1 MAGRIE
7 LPQGAGGSETESLIR
22 KYILPNFRQPEME
35 VSLSDLDDAAV
46 VDGIVFSTDS
56 HTVKPIFFPGGDIGM
71 LAVAG
76 TINDVAV
83 MGAKP
88 IALSAG
94 FIIEEGFG
102 LDDFEKIVESMGRL
116 SSNAGVPIVTGDTKV
131 VEKGSIEQ
139 IIINTA
145 GIGVGSELLN
155 KNMEY
160 VGRGKKWLQDS
171 SLQPG
176 DKIILSGKIADHGIA
191 IISFREG
198 YGFDT
203 KIKSDVAPI
212 NGLMEKCLKVKG
224 IVAAKDPTRG
234 GLSNALNE
242 MAGKS
247 KVGMLIDEEKIP
259 VNEGTIA
266 ACEMLGIDPYNIGNE
281 GKVVMGVT
289 AEKAEEVLKAMRTH
303 PLGKDAEI
311 IGEVTDGKHVILE
324 TSVGGKRILETPI
337 GDPIPRIC

>member
-1 MAGRIE
+1 MKGRVE
-7 LPQGAGGSETESLIR
+7 LPQGAGGSETASLIK
-22 KYILPNFRQPEME
+22 KYILPNFHQPDME
-35 VSLSDLDDAAV
+35 VPLDALDDAAV
-46 VDGIVFSTDS
+46 VNGIVFTTDS

-94 FIIEEGFG
+94 FVIEEGFEMDS
-102 LDDFEKIVESMGRL
+102 LEKIIKSMGEL

-139 IIINTA
+139 VIINTA
-145 GIGVGSELLN
+145 GIGIGSKLLDN
-155 KNMEY
+155 NMEY
-160 VGRGKKWLQDS
+160 VDRGKKWLLDS
-171 SLQPG
+171 SLRPG
-176 DKIILSGKIADHGIA
+176 DKILLSGKVADHGIA

-203 KIKSDVAPI
+203 KIKSDVAPV
-212 NGLMEKCLKVKG
+212 NGLMETCLNAKG
-224 IVAAKDPTRG
+224 VVAAKDPTRG

-242 MAGKS
+242 MAEKS
-247 KVGMLIDEEKIP
+247 GVGMLIDEEKIP
-259 VNEGTIA
+259 VNKGTIA

-281 GKVVMGVT
+281 GKVVMGVVE
-289 AEKAEEVLKAMRTH
+289 EKADDVLKAMRNH

-311 IGEVTDGKHVILE
+311 IGEVTEGKHVILE
-324 TSVGGKRILETPI
+324 TSVGGKRILEAPI

>member
-1 MAGRIE
+1 MAKRME
-7 LPQGAGGSETESLIR
+7 LPQGAGGSETASLIK
-22 KYILPNFRQPEME
+22 KYIIPHFHQPDME
-35 VSLSDLDDAAV
+35 VSLLDFDDSAV
-46 VDGIVFSTDS
+46 VNGIAFTTDT
-56 HTVKPIFFPGGDIGM
+56 HTVKPIFFPGGDIGK

-83 MGAKP
+83 MGARP

-94 FIIEEGFG
+94 FVIEEGFS
-102 LDDFEKIVESMGRL
+102 LDDFERIIKSMGDL
-116 SSNAGVPIVTGDTKV
+116 SSEAGVPIVTGDTKV
-131 VEKGSIEQ
+131 VECGAIQE

-145 GIGVGSELLN
+145 GIGVETEILK
-155 KNMEY
+155 KNMHQ

-176 DKIILSGKIADHGIA
+176 DKILLSGKIADHGIA
-191 IISFREG
+191 IISFRER

-212 NGLMEKCLKVKG
+212 NGLTEECLKVGG

-242 MAGKS
+242 MAEKS
-247 KVGMLIDEEKIP
+247 GVGMMIDEERIP
-259 VNEGTIA
+259 INEGTIA
-266 ACEMLGIDPYNIGNE
+266 ACEMLGIDPYAIGNE
-281 GKVVMGVT
+281 GKVIMGVVE
-289 AEKAEEVLKAMRTH
+289 EKADDVLKALRKH

-311 IGEVTDGKHVILE
+311 IGRVTDEKHVILG
-324 TSVGGKRILETPI
+324 TSVGGKRILETPM

>member
-1 MAGRIE
+1 MTGRIE
-7 LPQGAGGSETESLIR
+7 MSQGAGGSETASLVKR
-22 KYILPNFRQPEME
+22 YILPHFHQPDLD
-35 VSLSDLDDAAV
+35 VSLLALDDAAV
-46 VDGIVFSTDS
+46 VDGIAFTTDT
-56 HTVKPIFFPGGDIGM
+56 HTVKPIFFPGGDIGK

-88 IALSAG
+88 LALSAG
-94 FIIEEGFG
+94 FVIEEGFS
-102 LDDFEKIVESMGRL
+102 LDNFERVIKSMGNL
-116 SSNAGVPIVTGDTKV
+116 SSDAGVPIVTGDTKV
-131 VEKGSIEQ
+131 VESGAVQE

-145 GIGVGSELLN
+145 GIGVETEIL
-155 KNMEY
+155 KENMAY
-160 VGRGKKWLQDS
+160 ANRGKQWLQDS
-171 SLQPG
+171 SLRPG
-176 DKIILSGKIADHGIA
+176 DKILLSGKIADHGIA

-212 NGLMEKCLKVKG
+212 NGLMEECLKEKG

-234 GLSNALNE
+234 GLSNTLNE
-242 MAGKS
+242 MAEKS
-247 KVGMLIDEEKIP
+247 GVGMLIDEDKIP

-266 ACEMLGIDPYNIGNE
+266 ACEMLGIDPYDIGNE
-281 GKVVMGVT
+281 GKVIMGVT
-289 AEKAEEVLKAMRTH
+289 EEKAEEMLKVMRKH

-311 IGEVTDGKHVILE
+311 IGEVTEGIHVVLE